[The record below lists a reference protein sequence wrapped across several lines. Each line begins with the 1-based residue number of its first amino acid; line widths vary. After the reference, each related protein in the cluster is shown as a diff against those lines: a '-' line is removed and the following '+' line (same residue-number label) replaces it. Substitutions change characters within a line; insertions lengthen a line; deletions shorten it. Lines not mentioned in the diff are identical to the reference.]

1 MVNTFKGDYDEAL
14 SFFRRHLE
22 LGNNTYT
29 WIAQMYLFKNDF
41 EGAIDILNEFEENL
55 VSLELPAQQELN
67 AIVDINRAKFL
78 CYAHNQIEDESFQ
91 HIRLTKEAQ
100 INAINLRKNRIPDN
114 VYNEQIQIA
123 DYVESTNLI
132 WHDILFGNYDDAK
145 NKLVSYKSQS
155 EKINRPNKMHNF
167 YVLNALT
174 DLNLGDP
181 ESSIQNF
188 NMTNE
193 NNGFPGIPLGSDY
206 YTYFKALALK
216 ANGKV
221 EESNAL
227 FKEIATN
234 NFFGFQR
241 ALVRNLAIAQL

>member
-1 MVNTFKGDYDEAL
+1 MYTMNKFKL
-14 SFFRRHLE
+14 
-22 LGNNTYT
+22 
-29 WIAQMYLFKNDF
+29 
-41 EGAIDILNEFEENL
+41 
-55 VSLELPAQQELN
+55 
-67 AIVDINRAKFL
+67 
-78 CYAHNQIEDESFQ
+78 QIM
-91 HIRLTKEAQ
+91 L
-100 INAINLRKNRIPDN
+100 
-114 VYNEQIQIA
+114 
-123 DYVESTNLI
+123 STNLI

-234 NFFGFQR
+234 NFWISTCTGKK
-241 ALVRNLAIAQL
+241 LSYSTIIKPLE